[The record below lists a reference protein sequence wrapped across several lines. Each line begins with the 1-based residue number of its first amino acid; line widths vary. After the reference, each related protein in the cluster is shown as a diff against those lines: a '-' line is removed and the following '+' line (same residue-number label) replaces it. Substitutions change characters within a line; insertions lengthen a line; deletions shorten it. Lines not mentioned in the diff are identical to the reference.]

1 MTSKRR
7 RRTSARSSPSEDEQG
22 SDGVPIAPSEDEART
37 ILETAEVLRG
47 WRIARG
53 SNYTFLLHLAAGPG
67 KYVRAVYKPRDGER
81 PLWDFDHGTL
91 YKREYAAFVLARAL
105 GWPDV
110 PLTLVREDG
119 PYGVGSMQLFVECDP
134 RVSYFD
140 LTDDHTATLQRF
152 AVFDAVAN
160 NADRKAGHCL
170 LGYDGRIWSI
180 DHGLTFHHHFKVR
193 TVMLEMWG
201 LEIPDEDLETL
212 SDIAGQLVKGTGVGA
227 ELADSVSPEEIDAMV
242 ERIGILLDQG
252 ALPRLDPYSHVPWPF
267 V

>member
-1 MTSKRR
+1 MPVT
-7 RRTSARSSPSEDEQG
+7 
-22 SDGVPIAPSEDEART
+22 PSEDEARS

-47 WRIARG
+47 WRIAQG
-53 SNYTFLLHLAAGPG
+53 SNYTFLLHLEAGSG
-67 KYVRAVYKPRDGER
+67 QYVRAVYKPRDGER

-91 YKREYAAFVLARAL
+91 YKREYAAFTLARAL

-119 PYGVGSMQLFVECDP
+119 PYGIGSMQLFVECDP

-140 LTDDHTATLQRF
+140 MTDDYTEALQRF

-170 LGYDGRIWSI
+170 LGNDGRVWSI
-180 DHGLTFHHHFKVR
+180 DHGLTFHRHFKVR

-201 LEIPDEDLETL
+201 GEIPDEDLEAL
-212 SDIAGQLVKGTGVGA
+212 SSVADQLESGTGVWT
-227 ELADSVSPEEIDAMV
+227 ELAGAVSAEEIDAMAT
-242 ERIGILLDQG
+242 RIGLLLDHR
-252 ALPRLDPYSHVPWPF
+252 ALPMLDPYRHVPWPF

>member
-1 MTSKRR
+1 MAIT
-7 RRTSARSSPSEDEQG
+7 
-22 SDGVPIAPSEDEART
+22 PSEDEART

-53 SNYTFLLHLAAGPG
+53 SNYTFLLHLEAGQDR
-67 KYVRAVYKPRDGER
+67 YVRAVYKPRDGER

-91 YKREYAAFVLARAL
+91 YKREYAAFILARAL

-119 PYGVGSMQLFVECDP
+119 PYGIGSMQLFVECDP
-134 RVSYFD
+134 RISYFD
-140 LTDDHTATLQRF
+140 LADDHKDALQRF

-170 LGYDGRIWSI
+170 LGYDGRVWSI
-180 DHGLTFHHHFKVR
+180 DHGLTFHRHFKVR

-201 LEIPDEDLETL
+201 LEIPDEDLASL
-212 SDIAGQLVKGTGVGA
+212 SDVADQLESGTGVGA
-227 ELADSVSPEEIDAMV
+227 ELADAVSAEEIDAMV
-242 ERIGILLDQG
+242 ARIGILLEHG
-252 ALPRLDPYSHVPWPF
+252 TLPDLDPYRHVPWPF